1 MVSVPEPEWAPPR
14 CAHGRII
21 LGCPEEV
28 CPEQDAYLAEYA
40 ARYEAYVAEQQQQAR
55 LLIQSLMGVPDD
67 RQP

>member
-1 MVSVPEPEWAPPR
+1 MVSITEPEWEPPR

-40 ARYEAYVAEQQQQAR
+40 ARYTAYVEEQQRQAR
-55 LLIQSLMGVPDD
+55 LLIRSLMGTLDD